1 MINKLMTNRPQTVE
15 SKPWQPGGAF
25 VQEHLLRMQ
34 ARALTSDGSQIEGKL
49 TRMVGFTLEAQGC
62 MAAIGSRCRVETRN
76 GQMIDAEVVGF
87 EQDKLFLMALGQPL
101 GLQPGARVVPV
112 SGGERVGVGKALLGR
127 VVDFQGLP
135 LDDAGPIRT
144 QNKVPI
150 GGRTINPLQRSPVVD
165 VLDVGVRS
173 INSLLTVGSG
183 QRLGLFAAAGAG
195 KSVLLGMMTSF
206 AQADVVV
213 IGLVGERGRE
223 VQEFV
228 ASLKENDALDNAI
241 VVAAPAD
248 VSPVGRLRAAE
259 RATAIAEYFR
269 DAGQRVLL
277 LMDSLTRYCQ
287 AQREI
292 ALAIGEPPASK
303 GYPPSTFARLGQ
315 LVERAGNGDKGT
327 GSITAIYTVLT
338 EGEDTTDPVAEA
350 ARSVLDGHI
359 VLSREFAEA
368 GHYPAIDIEASISR
382 VMTSVTDVEHQKL
395 ALAFKRMFSLYR
407 RSADLIRVGAYTPG
421 QDLQLD
427 EAVKLYPQMMEFL
440 RQEMHAGVGFEPAL
454 LQLAGALNLS
464 ADSPASE
471 AGEMPAADLISAD
484 TNR

>member
-1 MINKLMTNRPQTVE
+1 MQEPP
-15 SKPWQPGGAF
+15 PWQSDGAF
-25 VQEHLLRMQ
+25 VQEQLLRMQ
-34 ARALTSDGSQIEGKL
+34 TRALTSDGSQIEGKL

-62 MAAIGSRCRVETRN
+62 KAAIGSRCRVETRT

-87 EQDKLFLMALGQPL
+87 EQEKLFLMPLGHPL

-112 SGGERVGVGKALLGR
+112 SGGERVAVGKALLGR
-127 VVDFQGLP
+127 VVDFQGMP
-135 LDDAGPIRT
+135 LDGGGPIRT
-144 QNKVPI
+144 QNRVPI
-150 GGRTINPLQRSPVVD
+150 GGRTINPLQRFPVVD

-195 KSVLLGMMTSF
+195 KSVLLGMMTRF
-206 AQADVVV
+206 ARADVVV
-213 IGLVGERGRE
+213 IGLIGERGRE

-228 ASLKENDALDNAI
+228 ASVKEAHGMNNVI

-315 LVERAGNGDKGT
+315 LVERAGNGDRGG

-359 VLSREFAEA
+359 VLSRELAEA

-382 VMTSVTDVEHQKL
+382 VMTGVTESEHQKL
-395 ALAFKRMFSLYR
+395 ALAFKRMFSVYR

-421 QDLQLD
+421 QDSQLD
-427 EAVKLYPQMMEFL
+427 EAVALYPQMMEFL
-440 RQEMHAGVGFEPAL
+440 RQEMHAGIGFESAL
-454 LQLAGALNLS
+454 QQLAEVIELNTQSTSPDDGAELTPAE
-464 ADSPASE
+464 ADSISID
-471 AGEMPAADLISAD
+471 AD
-484 TNR
+484 R

>member
-1 MINKLMTNRPQTVE
+1 
-15 SKPWQPGGAF
+15 
-25 VQEHLLRMQ
+25 MQ
-34 ARALTSDGSQIEGKL
+34 ARALTSDGSQIEGRL

-62 MAAIGSRCRVETRN
+62 MAAIGSRCQVEVRG

-87 EQDKLFLMALGQPL
+87 EQEKLYLMALGHPQ

-112 SGGERVGVGKALLGR
+112 SGAERVAVGNALLGR
-127 VVDFQGLP
+127 VIDFQGLP
-135 LDDAGPIRT
+135 LDGKGAIRT
-144 QNKVPI
+144 RNRVPI
-150 GGRTINPLQRSPVVD
+150 GGRFINPLQRFPVAE

-195 KSVLLGMMTSF
+195 KSVLLGMMTKF
-206 AQADVVV
+206 ASADVVV
-213 IGLVGERGRE
+213 IGLIGERGRE

-228 ASLKENDALDNAI
+228 ASLKQNNALDNAV

-248 VSPVGRLRAAE
+248 VSPVGRLRAAQ

-277 LMDSLTRYCQ
+277 LMDSLTRFCQ

-315 LVERAGNGDKGT
+315 LLERAGNGDRAS

-338 EGEDTTDPVAEA
+338 EGEETTDPVAEA
-350 ARSVLDGHI
+350 ARAVLDGHI

-382 VMTSVTDVEHQKL
+382 VMTGVTDAGHQQL
-395 ALAFKRMFSLYR
+395 ALEFKRMFSLYR
-407 RSADLIRVGAYTPG
+407 RNADLIRVGAYTPG
-421 QDLQLD
+421 QDPELD
-427 EAVKLYPQMMEFL
+427 QAVTMYPRMMEFL
-440 RQEMHAGVGFEPAL
+440 RQQMDQGEDYGASLQQLTELLTPATTVEPSAGDSSSPIDSI
-454 LQLAGALNLS
+454 S
-464 ADSPASE
+464 ADS
-471 AGEMPAADLISAD
+471 D
-484 TNR
+484 R

>member
-1 MINKLMTNRPQTVE
+1 MTVSNSLAPELAVRA
-15 SKPWQPGGAF
+15 WQPGGAF
-25 VQEHLLRMQ
+25 IQEQLLRMQ
-34 ARALTSDGSQIEGKL
+34 TRALISDGSQIEGKL

-62 MAAIGSRCRVETRN
+62 MAAIGSRCRVETR
-76 GQMIDAEVVGF
+76 GGKMIEAEVVGF
-87 EQDKLFLMALGQPL
+87 EQDKLFLMPLGPAL

-112 SGGERVGVGKALLGR
+112 SGGERVAVGNALLGR
-127 VVDFQGLP
+127 VIDFQGNP
-135 LDDAGPIRT
+135 LDGQGPIRT
-144 QNKVPI
+144 QNRVPI
-150 GGRTINPLQRSPVVD
+150 GGRTINPLQRFPVVE

-195 KSVLLGMMTSF
+195 KSVLLGMMTRY
-206 AQADVVV
+206 ARADVVV
-213 IGLVGERGRE
+213 IGLIGERGRE

-228 ASLKENDALDNAI
+228 ASVKAAQGLNNAV

-315 LVERAGNGDKGT
+315 LVERAGNGDKGP

-338 EGEDTTDPVAEA
+338 EGEDTSDPVAEA

-382 VMTSVTDVEHQKL
+382 VMTSVTESDQQTV
-395 ALAFKRMFSLYR
+395 ALAFKRLFSLYR
-407 RSADLIRVGAYTPG
+407 RSADLIRIGAYTPG
-421 QDLQLD
+421 QDPQLD
-427 EAVKLYPQMMEFL
+427 QAVELYPRMMAFL
-440 RQEMHAGVGFEPAL
+440 GQDMHAGVNFKQAL
-454 LQLAGALNLS
+454 QQLTELMGVTAEESLS
-464 ADSPASE
+464 SLTRDAS
-471 AGEMPAADLISAD
+471 GTPHLISAHSD
-484 TNR
+484 R

>member
-1 MINKLMTNRPQTVE
+1 MNNASQVSE
-15 SKPWQPGGAF
+15 SALWQPGGDF
-25 VQEHLLRMQ
+25 VQEQLLRMQ
-34 ARALTSDGSQIEGKL
+34 ARALTSDGSQVEGKL

-62 MAAIGSRCRVETRN
+62 MAAIGSRCRVETRG

-87 EQDKLFLMALGQPL
+87 EQEKLFLMPLGHPL

-112 SGGERVGVGKALLGR
+112 SGGERVGVGNALLGR
-127 VVDFQGLP
+127 VIDFQGQP

-144 QNKVPI
+144 RNRVPI
-150 GGRTINPLQRSPVVD
+150 GGRTINPLQRLPVVD

-195 KSVLLGMMTSF
+195 KSVLLGMMTRF
-206 AQADVVV
+206 ARADVVV
-213 IGLVGERGRE
+213 IGLIGERGRE

-228 ASLKENDALDNAI
+228 AALKQTDAMNNAI

-269 DAGQRVLL
+269 DSGQRVLL

-292 ALAIGEPPASK
+292 ALALGEPPASK

-315 LVERAGNGDKGT
+315 LVERAGNGDRGG

-338 EGEDTTDPVAEA
+338 EGEETTDPVAEA
-350 ARSVLDGHI
+350 ARAVLDGHI

-368 GHYPAIDIEASISR
+368 GHYPAIDMEASISR
-382 VMTSVTDVEHQKL
+382 VMTSVTEPGHQQL
-395 ALAFKRMFSLYR
+395 ALEFKRIFSLYR

-421 QDLQLD
+421 QDPPLD
-427 EAVKLYPQMMEFL
+427 QAVALYPEMMEFL
-440 RQEMHAGVGFEPAL
+440 RQEMRAGVGFEPSLEQLTAL
-454 LQLAGALNLS
+454 LATAETR
-464 ADSPASE
+464 PASAE
-471 AGEMPAADLISAD
+471 VEMPANSSITADVS
-484 TNR
+484 R